1 MAIHVLNLQNFPDI
15 IPEVISQLPPET
27 AAGLGT
33 LITIFQAVGIF
44 FLIYLIFL
52 IINII
57 LSIRRGIMI
66 KKIYIKVNELDE
78 KIEKVL
84 HKKHSKDEKE
94 DHKKSKKK

>member
-1 MAIHVLNLQNFPDI
+1 MVNHILNLQNFPDI

-33 LITIFQAVGIF
+33 LITIFQAIGVF

-52 IINII
+52 IVNLI

-66 KKIYIKVNELDE
+66 KKTYNKVYEIDE
-78 KIEKVL
+78 KLDKIF
-84 HKKHSKDEKE
+84 HKKHE
-94 DHKKSKKK
+94 DKKHKGPEKSKKK